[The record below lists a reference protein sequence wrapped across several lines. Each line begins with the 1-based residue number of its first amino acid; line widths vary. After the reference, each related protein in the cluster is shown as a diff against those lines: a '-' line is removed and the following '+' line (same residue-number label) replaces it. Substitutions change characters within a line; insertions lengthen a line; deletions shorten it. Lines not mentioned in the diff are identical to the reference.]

1 MGRRESGDMTA
12 GELMDQLAND
22 PEFQAR
28 KRAEEE
34 KRVARRRELN
44 LAQRPLVADLEEVGA
59 PVTESVYD
67 LVNTSEP
74 YPQALPV
81 LVRHLEAG
89 GYPPVI
95 MEGIGRALSVRDSV
109 VFWDRLV
116 ERYRNSRCEG
126 ELTGMALA
134 LSACMDKAHIDDV
147 IGLLTDESGG
157 SDRIFF
163 IEPLVR
169 RGGERGRAVVE
180 GLVDDPVVGKE
191 ATAYVERRRKRQ
203 ERKARKAAQ

>member
-1 MGRRESGDMTA
+1 MGRRESGDITA

-34 KRVARRRELN
+34 RRLARERELN
-44 LAQRPLVADLEEVGA
+44 EIERPLVADLKEVGA

-81 LVRHLEAG
+81 LMKHLEAR

-95 MEGIGRALSVRDSV
+95 MEGIGRALAVRDSIGY
-109 VFWDRLV
+109 WDRLRACYENAQSEPEQDGV
-116 ERYRNSRCEG
+116 AI
-126 ELTGMALA
+126 ALR
-134 LSACMDKAHIDDV
+134 ACATADHVDDL
-147 IGLLTDESGG
+147 IELLTDDTQGEV
-157 SDRIFF
+157 RVFF
-163 IEPLVR
+163 VKTLGKL
-169 RGGERGRAVVE
+169 GGERGRRVIE
-180 GLVDDPVVGKE
+180 SLVDDPVVGKE
-191 ATAYVERRRKRQ
+191 ATAFVTRARKRAAK
-203 ERKARKAAQ
+203 KARKT

>member
-1 MGRRESGDMTA
+1 MGKLHGGMTA
-12 GELMDQLAND
+12 EEALRVLEAD
-22 PEFQAR
+22 PEWR
-28 KRAEEE
+28 
-34 KRVARRRELN
+34 
-44 LAQRPLVADLEEVGA
+44 AQRAAQDAEMRRVRRMYVEAQKALVADLKEVGA

-81 LVRHLEAG
+81 LVKHLEAG

>member
-1 MGRRESGDMTA
+1 MGKLHGGMTA
-12 GELMDQLAND
+12 EEALRVLEAD
-22 PEFQAR
+22 PEWR
-28 KRAEEE
+28 
-34 KRVARRRELN
+34 
-44 LAQRPLVADLEEVGA
+44 AQRAAQDAEMRRVRRMYVEAQKALVADLKEVGA

-81 LVRHLEAG
+81 LVKHLGAG